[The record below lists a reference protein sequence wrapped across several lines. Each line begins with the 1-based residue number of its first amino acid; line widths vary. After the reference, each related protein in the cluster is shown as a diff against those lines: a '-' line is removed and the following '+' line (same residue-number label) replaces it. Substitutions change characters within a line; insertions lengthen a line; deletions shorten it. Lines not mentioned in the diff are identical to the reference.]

1 MARLFTSLISKY
13 ASIKGISESE
23 YVRLLQVERTL
34 AGSLS
39 LGTATSLKALVLQSK
54 PCQEKS
60 QLIGKVYAAVG
71 QAGGAVHTIEV
82 LQAYQAE
89 LLKFLDQGV
98 GMPLEPTR

>member
-1 MARLFTSLISKY
+1 M
-13 ASIKGISESE
+13 SESE

-71 QAGGAVHTIEV
+71 QAGGAVQTIEV

-98 GMPLEPTR
+98 GMPLEPPR